1 MNTTSSPDFTSVDAD
16 VPSTF
21 PLALAFQPTLF
32 IAFATSFAVTKLF
45 VAGASTFPF
54 EAVNDVVFTSYF
66 TTPFGPTVAVVKLPS
81 WKFNPSANVTSCLAA
96 TPFAV

>member
-21 PLALAFQPTLF
+21 PPAVAFQPRLF
-32 IAFATSFAVTKLF
+32 TTFAISFAVVSPS
-45 VAGASTFPF
+45 VAGTSTFPF

-66 TTPFGPTVAVVKLPS
+66 TTPFAPTVAVVKLPS
-81 WKFNPSANVTSCLAA
+81 MKFNPSANVTSCLAA